1 MATATVGA
9 RLFEW
14 GGTRIASH
22 ANAAVTVTAPG
33 SHAGPNRAVG
43 ERMTARLRAES
54 TRLLQEVVAK
64 RDANASPLV
73 LAMQSRSLTMAER
86 AVLCNILAD
95 ELAETGLGANDEP
108 NTRGLALDEVI
119 SMIWTAPHAPR

>member
-1 MATATVGA
+1 
-9 RLFEW
+9 
-14 GGTRIASH
+14 
-22 ANAAVTVTAPG
+22 
-33 SHAGPNRAVG
+33 
-43 ERMTARLRAES
+43 MTARLRAES
-54 TRLLQEVVAK
+54 TRLLQEVAK